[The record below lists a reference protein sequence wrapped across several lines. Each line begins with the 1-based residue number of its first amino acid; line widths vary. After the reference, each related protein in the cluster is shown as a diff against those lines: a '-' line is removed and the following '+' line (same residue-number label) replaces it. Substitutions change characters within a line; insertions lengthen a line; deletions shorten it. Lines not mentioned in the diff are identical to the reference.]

1 MTPQQ
6 FASELRPGNLLLIPD
21 YNATYSE
28 RSPAG
33 GYVMHTFAIVLR
45 ATEEI
50 ISNLTAPKSEREAY
64 HPMYLREDAFRFLGF
79 KGEEES
85 YSFQLPEKDVSIS
98 WTPACGII
106 ITESGVVLKTNI
118 RFAHQLQN
126 HLLDTYDFE
135 LRGTSTSEMPSQLHS

>member
-28 RSPAG
+28 RSPTG
-33 GYVMHTFAIVLR
+33 FVMHTFAIVLR
-45 ATEEI
+45 ATEDI

-79 KGEEES
+79 KAEEGS
-85 YSFQLPEKDVSIS
+85 YSFQLPEKDISIS
-98 WTPACGII
+98 WTAKCGIV

-126 HLLDTYDFE
+126 HLLETYDFE
-135 LRGTSTSEMPSQLHS
+135 LKGTSTAEMPSQLDL